1 MDYTVA
7 CQARL
12 SMGFSRQGYWSGLPS
27 PSPGDLP
34 NPGTELT
41 SPASQRDSLPS
52 EPPGRPLAFRGASVT
67 ISHPVLAACFL
78 CRGCWVDSMP
88 GMGSI
93 CGRNAVCLQALFLSS
108 PGSRPFLTFLALNLF
123 HFTQKR
129 DNICFI
135 VLLQRSNKIT
145 DMKYFITYELL

>member
-1 MDYTVA
+1 VSDSCNPMDYTVA

-108 PGSRPFLTFLALNLF
+108 PGSAAFLSLF
-123 HFTQKR
+123 HRQVWPCL
-129 DNICFI
+129 NS
-135 VLLQRSNKIT
+135 VQGNKGGRVGAT
-145 DMKYFITYELL
+145 SESDL